1 MAKIYLQKQLIGS
14 IEAWL
19 PADEKAQEVTHKAK
33 YGKVMCADFSFPRNP
48 GNHARFFK
56 FLRVT
61 FDIQDHFDNFKHYR
75 KWIVMKSGNYTI
87 ITAPNGCQLFDADS
101 IAWDKMDEE
110 KFREAF
116 SECIDAFLKEWGD
129 RISREELME
138 VIDFS

>member
-1 MAKIYLQKQLIGS
+1 
-14 IEAWL
+14 
-19 PADEKAQEVTHKAK
+19 
-33 YGKVMCADFSFPRNP
+33 
-48 GNHARFFK
+48 
-56 FLRVT
+56 
-61 FDIQDHFDNFKHYR
+61 
-75 KWIVMKSGNYTI
+75 MKSGNYTI
-87 ITAPNGCQLFDADS
+87 ITAPNGYQLFDADS